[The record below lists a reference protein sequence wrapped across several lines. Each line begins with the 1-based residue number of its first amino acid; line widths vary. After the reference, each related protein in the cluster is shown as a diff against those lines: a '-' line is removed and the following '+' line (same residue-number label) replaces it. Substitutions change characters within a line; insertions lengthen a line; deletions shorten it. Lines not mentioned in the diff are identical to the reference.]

1 VVTAIV
7 IPIICLYFF
16 LITRKELKEHDI
28 KWLAAGE
35 VRHEASLTGEIK
47 DISSEKQRFYYHRYL
62 FVQEL
67 KLQTGLKLI
76 KVKKIIPIQ
85 KNVKIEEFH
94 IGDIIRVY
102 GSWERSQFL
111 FNNYEIIN
119 SDINEQ

>member
-35 VRHEASLTGEIK
+35 VRHEAVLTGEIK

-76 KVKKIIPIQ
+76 KVKKITPIQ

-102 GSWERSQFL
+102 GSWEGSQFL
-111 FNNYEIIN
+111 FNNYEMIN
-119 SDINEQ
+119 SEI